1 MVNSLLR
8 PMTSIVLQ
16 VALYVALWYDGGIV
30 VKTELVAFAQLLF
43 R

>member
-1 MVNSLLR
+1 MVNSLIR

-16 VALYVALWYDGGIV
+16 VALYAALWYDEGIV
-30 VKTELVAFAQLLF
+30 VKTAVTVCAQLLF